1 MNENNLSTKAY
12 KILEELL
19 ITLKLE
25 PAKIYSEKELM
36 EISGISRTPL
46 REALLR
52 LSNESLLKIIPR
64 RGIEI
69 SDIKMIDQL
78 AMLETRRVLDTLL
91 IQRATKYA
99 TPYEKEKI
107 LSLKQSMKK
116 ASENNNVD
124 DYLRVDKELDQAI
137 FKIARN
143 EYATKA
149 TIPLHVQSRRFWSYF
164 KGPSN
169 MHSCSLL
176 HIQMTDAIVAG
187 NVEEAVKY
195 SDKIID
201 NLVVVVKDYL
211 DSL

>member
-1 MNENNLSTKAY
+1 
-12 KILEELL
+12 
-19 ITLKLE
+19 
-25 PAKIYSEKELM
+25 
-36 EISGISRTPL
+36 
-46 REALLR
+46 
-52 LSNESLLKIIPR
+52 
-64 RGIEI
+64 
-69 SDIKMIDQL
+69 MIDQL

-116 ASENNNVD
+116 ASEKNSVD

-149 TIPLHVQSRRFWSYF
+149 TIPLHSHSRRFWSYF
-164 KGPSN
+164 KGASN

-176 HIQMTDAIVAG
+176 HIHMTDAIVAG
-187 NVEEAVKY
+187 DVQEAIKY
-195 SDKIID
+195 SDEIID
-201 NLVVVVKDYL
+201 NLLVVVKEYL
-211 DSL
+211 DYNTPRKSDSF